1 MIKDI
6 KVKLD
11 LSEYISKLEV
21 SMCKLKQLQSILE
34 EIENDEMLNRLGIKI
49 EMRRNSHLFIV
60 YGVNDEYI
68 KLI

>member
-21 SMCKLKQLQSILE
+21 SMSKLKQLKSILE
-34 EIENDEMLNRLGIKI
+34 EIENDDMLNKLGIKVEVVVKRESI
-49 EMRRNSHLFIV
+49 
-60 YGVNDEYI
+60 
-68 KLI
+68 

>member
-11 LSEYISKLEV
+11 LSEHLSKLEV

-34 EIENDEMLNRLGIKI
+34 EIESDEMLSRLGVKI
-49 EMRRNSHLFIV
+49 EVVIKRDRN
-60 YGVNDEYI
+60 
-68 KLI
+68 

>member
-21 SMCKLKQLQSILE
+21 SMSKLNQLKSILE
-34 EIENDEMLNRLGIKI
+34 EIEKDEMLSRLGIKI
-49 EMRRNSHLFIV
+49 EVVIKRDRN
-60 YGVNDEYI
+60 
-68 KLI
+68 

>member
-11 LSEYISKLEV
+11 LSEHISKLEV
-21 SMCKLKQLQSILE
+21 SISKLKQLKSILE

-49 EMRRNSHLFIV
+49 EVKMKRGSI
-60 YGVNDEYI
+60 
-68 KLI
+68 

>member
-21 SMCKLKQLQSILE
+21 SMSKLNQLKSILE
-34 EIENDEMLNRLGIKI
+34 DIENDEMLNKLGVK
-49 EMRRNSHLFIV
+49 
-60 YGVNDEYI
+60 I
-68 KLI
+68 KLEVINDRN